1 MKRLIQSIVLVSTFC
16 LSIAGCKAPEAA
28 LEGGVSAGLVEP
40 LLSDIQEEESSD
52 DLSDMMVLSE
62 ALLLAKRSHVEEHT
76 FRDLVYSAVDG
87 MLQSLDPHSSFLPP
101 EPLNELEEET
111 SGHFGGVGLSVAP
124 ATDGVKVLAPIE
136 DSPAFKAGIQSGD
149 TITEIDGKPLKG
161 MPLDEAV
168 KTMRGE
174 DGSNVKVTVKRASGE
189 KVQVPLVREEIKM
202 TSVKGAADLG
212 DGLGYLRI
220 TQFSQSVPEDFAK
233 AIQQFHKENVKGL
246 VIDLRNNPGG
256 LLEAAVAVAEQVLP
270 KGSEIV
276 SVKGRQT
283 DGTPREFVAGVCD
296 VRDTKLPLAV
306 LVNHSSAS
314 ASEILAGALK
324 AHKRAVI
331 IGEPTYGKASV
342 QNVIRL
348 ATRPDC
354 AVRLTTAYYYTPDG
368 QLIHGKGITPDVIVA
383 MSQDDWQRVQ
393 RQRLM
398 SEVPGGKSIA
408 GTPADPQLERAREVL
423 KGAAILNG
431 GGEKK

>member
-1 MKRLIQSIVLVSTFC
+1 MQRLIHSIIMLSAVGLSLV
-16 LSIAGCKAPEAA
+16 GCKAPETALSNKAA
-28 LEGGVSAGLVEP
+28 AAEPVEP
-40 LLSDIQEEESSD
+40 ILSDLQAEETAD

-62 ALLLAKRSHVEEHT
+62 AILLAKRSHVEEHT

-101 EPLNELEEET
+101 EPLSELEEET

-124 ATDGVKVLAPIE
+124 GTDGVKVLAPIE
-136 DSPAFKAGIQSGD
+136 DSPAFKAGIQAGD
-149 TITEIDGKPLKG
+149 TITAIDGKPLKG
-161 MPLDEAV
+161 MSLDEAV

-202 TSVKGAADLG
+202 TSVKGTADLG

-233 AIQQFHKENVKGL
+233 ALQQFHKEGAKGL

-256 LLEAAVAVAEQVLP
+256 LLESAVAVAEQILP

-283 DGTPREFVAGVCD
+283 DGTPREFVAGACD
-296 VRDTKLPLAV
+296 ARDTKLPLAV

-331 IGEPTYGKASV
+331 VGEQTYGKASV

-354 AVRLTTAYYYTPDG
+354 AIRLTTAYYYTPDG
-368 QLIHGKGITPDVIVA
+368 KLIHGKGIAPDIVVA
-383 MSQDDWQRVQ
+383 MSQDDWQRIQ

-398 SEVPGGKSIA
+398 SEIPGGKSIS
-408 GTPADPQLERAREVL
+408 GIPADPQLERAKEVL
-423 KGAAILNG
+423 KGAEILNG
-431 GGEKK
+431 GEKK